1 MTELPASPPGPTV
14 RIALRPDLLPTTAQR
29 PSSRSLWLAE
39 LIEAADRDRWGLA
52 ITAVGWLHLACFAT
66 LQAAYSR
73 GDHTPWH
80 YVAAWIAEVAGIIL
94 VMRLVAG
101 RHWLRLPPMGGVIV
115 RVWVTY
121 LILAFNVASLNHLSG
136 DPMDWYR
143 PVWTTLGSFGFATMA
158 WVSDLRFL
166 LIAVQMYGTG
176 MLMLRIPEWGF
187 LIHGVSWCLA
197 LSVVGWMLHRR
208 RIAA

>member
-1 MTELPASPPGPTV
+1 MTDSLPNPPNPKA
-14 RIALRPDLLPTTAQR
+14 RIILRPDLLPAAAER
-29 PSSRSLWLAE
+29 PSSRALWLSE
-39 LIEAADRDRWGLA
+39 LTDALRRDRWGLA
-52 ITAVGWLHLACFAT
+52 IAAIGWLHLAWFVA
-66 LQAAYSR
+66 LQVAYSQ

-80 YVAAWIAEVAGIIL
+80 YVSAWIAEVLSVIL
-94 VMRLVAG
+94 VMRGVAG
-101 RHWLRLPPMGGVIV
+101 RRWLKLPPMGGVIV

-121 LILAFNVASLNHLSG
+121 LILAFNAASLNHLSG

-158 WVSDLRFL
+158 WVTDLRFL
-166 LIAVQMYGTG
+166 LIAVQMYATG
-176 MLMLRIPEWGF
+176 MLMLRFPEMGF

-208 RIAA
+208 RVPA